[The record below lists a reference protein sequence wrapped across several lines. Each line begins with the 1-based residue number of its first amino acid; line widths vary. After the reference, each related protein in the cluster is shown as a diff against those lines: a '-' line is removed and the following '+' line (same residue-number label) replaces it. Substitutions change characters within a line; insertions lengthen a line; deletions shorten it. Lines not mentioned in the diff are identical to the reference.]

1 MHDVRS
7 SILRIA
13 DVLRNS
19 FNDVVITGSY
29 LMNRVFTVKINPENA
44 INEAEVLSSMFRD
57 VAVLIDDTG
66 FLNSLG
72 SLSIAKIEARS

>member
-44 INEAEVLSSMFRD
+44 INEAEVLSGMFRM
-57 VAVLIDDTG
+57 L
-66 FLNSLG
+66 
-72 SLSIAKIEARS
+72 RC